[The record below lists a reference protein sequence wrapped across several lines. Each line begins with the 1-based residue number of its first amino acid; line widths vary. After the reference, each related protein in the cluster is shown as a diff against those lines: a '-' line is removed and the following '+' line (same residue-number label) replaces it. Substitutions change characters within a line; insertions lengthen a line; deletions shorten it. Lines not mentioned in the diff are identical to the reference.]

1 MKLQLCSL
9 LLVISTVFSYSQSA
23 TLRPSNSGSGTTT
36 LTPDEF
42 EKKMAAVPDV
52 QLIDVRTPEEF
63 KKGHLFKAVN
73 IDFESREFEKQIST
87 LDKSKPVFLYCIS
100 GGRSAEAAAV
110 LFRDGFKETY
120 VLLGGYLKW
129 TKTAKPVFLSTDLP
143 TNVGMSLDDFTKSVQ
158 SDQYVLVDFNAT
170 WCVPCKKMMPILDSL
185 AEEKKDHL
193 KLLKIDID
201 QNKELTH
208 IKQIDNI
215 PRLELYYKGKIVWT
229 EEGYVDKAYILK
241 ETNL

>member
-1 MKLQLCSL
+1 MKNLLCSL
-9 LLVISTVFSYSQSA
+9 LLLIGACYSYSQS
-23 TLRPSNSGSGTTT
+23 TSSKPSTPGAVATT

-52 QLIDVRTPEEF
+52 QVIDVRTPEEF

-73 IDFESREFEKQIST
+73 MDFESREFEKQIST
-87 LDKSKPVFLYCIS
+87 LNKSKPVLLYCIS

-110 LFRDGFKETY
+110 LNRSGFKETY
-120 VLLGGYLKW
+120 ILLGGYLKW
-129 TKTAKPVFLSTDLP
+129 TKAAKPVFLSTDLP
-143 TNVGMSLDDFTKSVQ
+143 TNVGMSLDDFLKSVQ

-170 WCVPCKKMMPILDSL
+170 WCMPCKKMMPILDSL
-185 AEEKKDHL
+185 ADEKKDHL

-241 ETNL
+241 ETKL